1 MTPNHAYVDESRRG
15 SEYLLAVILVP
26 SSLVRA
32 TTRKQ
37 RGTLSPTLQYSHRG
51 SKDELL
57 LSLPD
62 AFAWCWGAGG
72 TWRDRIRPLI
82 GSVIRP

>member
-1 MTPNHAYVDESRRG
+1 VQMLVLDTRGADQDRRDRR
-15 SEYLLAVILVP
+15 LLKKLE
-26 SSLVRA
+26 
-32 TTRKQ
+32 Q

-72 TWRDRIRPLI
+72 TWRNRIRPLI